1 MADFNSELPV
11 RTINPGD
18 VAVKLV
24 DGSTPSQAAAVDA
37 LGNVATDVTKIGGS
51 AVALGQTTMAS
62 SVPVAI
68 ASNQSAIT
76 VAQATP
82 ANLNATVV
90 QATAAN
96 LNANV
101 SQATAANLNA
111 TVAQPTAANLNA
123 TVVQATASALNA
135 TVVQATAASLNA
147 TVVQSTGT
155 NLHTVVDSGT
165 VSATQGTSPWVDN
178 LTQVG
183 GSSIALGQTTMA
195 ASLPVTIASNQTA
208 IPVSI
213 AATATGTQKTQ
224 YSTSASVAANGT
236 ATNTYTVTGGKT
248 LSLGKIWV
256 SGSGKLKAVVQTG
269 PAASLVTQ
277 FVGFSS
283 TANPNISIDMA
294 DMPIAVPSTSTGEV
308 VITITNTDNQA
319 QDVYSTIIG
328 VEN

>member
-11 RTINPGD
+11 RTINAGD

-24 DGSTPSQAAAVDA
+24 DGTTPSQAAAVDT
-37 LGNVATDVTKIGGS
+37 LGNVSVDVNKIGGS

-62 SVPVAI
+62 SIPVAI
-68 ASNQSAIT
+68 ASNQSAVT
-76 VAQATP
+76 VAQAT
-82 ANLNATVV
+82 AT
-90 QATAAN
+90 N

-111 TVAQPTAANLNA
+111 TVVQGTAANLNA
-123 TVVQATASALNA
+123 TVVQSTPSALNA

-147 TVVQSTGT
+147 TVVQATATNLNATVVQPTGT

-165 VSATQGTSPWVDN
+165 VSVTQGTSPWVDN

-183 GSSIALGQTTMA
+183 GSAIALGQTTMA
-195 ASLPVTIASNQTA
+195 ASLPVTIASNQTT

-224 YSTSASVAANGT
+224 YSTTAAVASNAT
-236 ATNTYTVTGGKT
+236 ATNTYNVTSGKT

-256 SGSGKLKAVVQTG
+256 SGSGKLKAMVQTG
-269 PAASLVTQ
+269 PTASLVTQ

-283 TANPNISIDMA
+283 TANPNISIDLA
-294 DMPIAVPSTSTGEV
+294 DMPIAVPSTSTGQV